1 MKKLFSFMI
10 VAILVITCMVPAAF
24 AADTARIS
32 VNTVTSHSGEQV
44 TVSVS
49 TSSATFATY
58 LMRLTYDSSKLELL
72 SFTKG
77 AATQGDFAGNKDN
90 GMVTAVSATDY
101 TANGVLFTA
110 TFQVSA
116 SAVPGETYDVGVV
129 VSNITNTSLETLTV
143 PTPASGG
150 VTIICSHNW
159 SAWSQTTDPDCEH
172 AGEETRTCSI
182 CHETETRPVSALGHN
197 YVLQSDTATCGQ
209 NGVKTYK
216 CSRCGDTYTEVSN
229 ATGNHSWGTWTVTT
243 PATCTESGVKTRTC
257 TVCGATD
264 TQTQSIPA
272 TGHSW
277 GAWTVTRESTC
288 AVAGEK
294 TRTCSACGETETAA
308 IEKLAHTPV
317 WAHDNRN
324 HWHECSV
331 CGEIIDSPAAHSLEW
346 IVDRRPTNTE
356 TGLKHQ
362 ECECGF
368 KTNMNTVIP
377 IDAERDDVPETSDIT
392 SQIILG
398 AVVIFGVLASV
409 ACAVVTFKR
418 KATR

>member
-1 MKKLFSFMI
+1 MKKLFSFLI
-10 VAILVITCMVPAAF
+10 VAVLLVTCMAPAAF
-24 AADTARIS
+24 AAGSPAISLNIAQGEKSDT
-32 VNTVTSHSGEQV
+32 V
-44 TVSVS
+44 TVSAS
-49 TSSATFATY
+49 ISEATFATY
-58 LMRLTYDSSKLELL
+58 GMKLNYDSSVLELQ
-72 SFTKG
+72 SINQG
-77 AATQGDFAGNKDN
+77 PQTQGTFVANTDN
-90 GMVTAVSATDY
+90 GMLTAFHVADY
-101 TANGVLFTA
+101 TANGVIFTA
-110 TFQVSA
+110 TFKIKNNAVIGTTYPVSVAVDNVTKADRTALTVTA
-116 SAVPGETYDVGVV
+116 SA
-129 VSNITNTSLETLTV
+129 
-143 PTPASGG
+143 GG

-159 SAWSQTTDPDCEH
+159 SAWSQTTDPDCTH

-182 CHETETRPVSALGHN
+182 CGETETRPVSALGHN

-216 CSRCGDTYTEVSN
+216 CSRCGDTYTEASS
-229 ATGNHSWGTWTVTT
+229 ATGNHSWGAWTVTT
-243 PATCTESGVKTRTC
+243 PATCTENGVKTRTC